1 MNRSLARFLSVAFHP
16 LLMPTY
22 LFAIILYFLPV
33 SSISL
38 PLQSRWIVLSM
49 IFFTTFMVPGLG
61 AFAMFKTGFIDSYE
75 IDRREQRSRP
85 LLFTA
90 LCYGVTTYLFY
101 SESVFDLLFYF
112 VMGVVTASVL
122 VAWCVSFF
130 WKISAHGIG
139 LGGALGVLLLMN
151 KLMPESGLLIPIVLL
166 VLVSGAVLSARL
178 ALHAH
183 TPAQAYTGFLTGLLL
198 VLLAGFVAL

>member
-90 LCYGVTTYLFY
+90 LCYAVTTYLFY
-101 SESVFDLLFYF
+101 SESVFDQLFYF